1 MNYIR
6 LQNLTNTYPQPGNYI
21 PFKSGDSALFGIYQ
35 ETNKIDFKI
44 SDFSEVIPV
53 SGVSTRFIFA
63 VTYDKTL
70 SQIVDS
76 DDNVIDTKLDIN
88 NLKQKSTSGSTDT
101 KLDKFIKESNS
112 SKRKKKK
119 GLLGRIAKAA
129 VDALAGNLINSV
141 RGTGD
146 AIKNTGNAI
155 NAVSFGIRRKE
166 IRKQRNSKL
175 SNDNN
180 ILSKSAVKA
189 GTNPLTG
196 EFSNMGDTNIGR
208 KNQKRSKI
216 FGNNF
221 SRVENSTAISK
232 KSELIAD
239 DNLSKLRIF
248 SDLKIENKDD
258 IETKLFCSIAYLE
271 NLTDSKNSGNPY
283 FVNFSLKPEYM
294 VEVNAIP
301 LLELMDSFSDSELT
315 NGVLMKRNN
324 YIVDGNFDYEKLVKY
339 VDWVVSKPTLSEIDT
354 NGVIPANLLCEYEK
368 GTFDKKTGKWDTSVI
383 QKSNTTA
390 AEDDTESNNTNN
402 NSSQFPPV
410 GRVGSYTGE
419 IFDLDGEF
427 YAWTGDVW
435 RPTSPRNQ
443 NGGGSG
449 GASGNFG
456 GSGNNDN
463 SSGNGD
469 DGRDRRGML

>member
-53 SGVSTRFIFA
+53 DGISTRFIFV
-63 VTYDKTL
+63 VTYDKSV

-88 NLKQKSTSGSTDT
+88 NLNQKSTNSSSDT
-101 KLDKFIKESNS
+101 RLDKFIKESNS

-129 VDALAGNLINSV
+129 VDTLAGNTINLINST
-141 RGTGD
+141 RD
-146 AIKNTGNAI
+146 SIKNTGNAI
-155 NAVSFGIRRKE
+155 TAVSAGIRRKE

-175 SNDNN
+175 SNGNN
-180 ILSKSAVKA
+180 TLPTSVVKA

-196 EFSNMGDTNIGR
+196 ELSTPTDTTIGR

-221 SRVENSTAISK
+221 SRIENSTSISK
-232 KSELIAD
+232 KSEILAD
-239 DNLSKLRIF
+239 DSLSKLRIF
-248 SDLKIENKDD
+248 SDLKIKNKDD
-258 IETKLFCSIAYLE
+258 VEIKLFCSTAYFQ
-271 NLTDSKNSGNPY
+271 NLTEAKNAGNPY
-283 FVNFSLKPEYM
+283 FINYSLKPEFI
-294 VEVNAIP
+294 VEINAIP

-315 NGVLMKRNN
+315 NGVLIKRNN

-339 VDWVVSKPTLSEIDT
+339 VDWVVSKPTLAELDT

-390 AEDDTESNNTNN
+390 NESDTNETNN
-402 NSSQFPPV
+402 NNNSQFPPV
-410 GRVGSYTGE
+410 GRAGIYTGE

-427 YAWTGDVW
+427 YAWTGDIW
-435 RPTSPRNQ
+435 RTTSPRNQ
-443 NGGGSG
+443 RGGGSG
-449 GASGNFG
+449 GASGNLG
-456 GSGNNDN
+456 GSGNSGN
-463 SSGNGD
+463 SGGNGD
-469 DGRDRRGML
+469 DGRNRRGML